1 MEKRSRVNA
10 TPKPS
15 YGRACLRDNMDA
27 IIDPADP
34 TAAQAMEALAS
45 MEADANPAPVPTP
58 EATESA
64 TPEPPA
70 PTPESGITSAE
81 AAEPKGSDDTPT
93 TAESSQEPA
102 KSKPEVKET
111 KSSYARSIERG
122 FTNWKEF
129 NEWKAGERARIE
141 AEKAAIQAERQAL
154 QTQKP
159 PEMTPDTYRTWAE
172 QTEARS
178 ALLEKRATAAE
189 DAGNFDQAEK
199 LREEAAEL
207 KIDARRAYRKAE
219 ELTANP
225 PPTTQQQAAQ
235 VEATKREWYSKAQID
250 FPNAAKPGT
259 PESEALTAL
268 LTQNPDI
275 AAPQNAEQMYWA
287 CRLVTGETAA
297 ARVPTL
303 TKQVSD
309 LTAKIKELEGKL
321 AIPSDDTVHRQNG
334 NVPFAQMSQDDQFA
348 QLEREARGMQER
360 I

>member
-1 MEKRSRVNA
+1 
-10 TPKPS
+10 
-15 YGRACLRDNMDA
+15 MDA

-45 MEADANPAPVPTP
+45 MEADANPAPATP
-58 EATESA
+58 PAAPESA

-70 PTPESGITSAE
+70 PTPESDITSAE
-81 AAEPKGSDDTPT
+81 AAEPQGSDDTPA
-93 TAESSQEPA
+93 TAEVPKPTKTQSQ
-102 KSKPEVKET
+102 PEVKET
-111 KSSYARSIERG
+111 KSAYQRSIERG

-154 QTQKP
+154 QAQKP
-159 PEMTPDTYRTWAE
+159 PEMTPDTYKTWAE

-189 DAGNFDQAEK
+189 DAGKFEEAEK

-207 KIDARRAYRKAE
+207 KIDAKRAYRKAE

-225 PPTTQQQAAQ
+225 PPSLQQNAAK
-235 VEATKREWYSKAQID
+235 VEATKREWYAKAQID
-250 FPNAAKPGT
+250 FPNAAKAGT
-259 PESEALTAL
+259 PEAEALKAL

-275 AAPQNAEQMYWA
+275 AAPENAEQMYWA

-334 NVPFAQMSQDDQFA
+334 SIPFAQMSQDDQFA